1 MCSVKWSKYP
11 YHYAYH
17 RNFKNNNVH
26 WWIFLMHL
34 YIAIVSYQPVSINCI
49 KSLFFFLLFAVVN
62 ELVIIHVYHNSI
74 ISCNYKLWELDGC
87 TWSGFSFE
95 VDSEATLNW
104 GGGCLG
110 PDHWHHTAGHNL
122 RIRHI
127 MLLHT
132 RRQHKWSKKTKTK
145 KKLSINY
152 LMWGDRV

>member
-1 MCSVKWSKYP
+1 MNFLNAPLYSIKFHINQSV
-11 YHYAYH
+11 
-17 RNFKNNNVH
+17 
-26 WWIFLMHL
+26 L
-34 YIAIVSYQPVSINCI
+34 
-49 KSLFFFLLFAVVN
+49 KSFFCFFFTFSVVN
-62 ELVIIHVYHNSI
+62 ELVIIHVYHNSV

-132 RRQHKWSKKTKTK
+132 CRQHKWSKKTKTK
-145 KKLSINY
+145 KFLSINY
-152 LMWGDRV
+152 LIWGG